1 MWTDATAPELELEVT
16 NLYFKREGNN
26 VHVVQ
31 VELQGPLLAGM
42 NFVNHTKQC
51 SIVVGSDE

>member
-31 VELQGPLLAGM
+31 GPLLAGM